1 MTGPYRRPVPSTW
14 WLHNR
19 AYFLFMLRELTS
31 VFIAAYL
38 ILLLILL
45 YRLNAGR
52 GAYESY
58 LRFLGAPGMVT
69 FHVIALAAA
78 LFHTVTWFN
87 LTPKVLVVRVGARR
101 VPAPIIA
108 GVNYAAWIVFSAL
121 VAWIVLRGSQMAGT
135 R

>member
-58 LRFLGAPGMVT
+58 LRFLRAPGMVA

-121 VAWIVLRGSQMAGT
+121 VAWIVLRG
-135 R
+135 

>member
-108 GVNYAAWIVFSAL
+108 GVNYAAWVVLSAL
-121 VAWIVLRGSQMAGT
+121 VAWIVLRG
-135 R
+135 